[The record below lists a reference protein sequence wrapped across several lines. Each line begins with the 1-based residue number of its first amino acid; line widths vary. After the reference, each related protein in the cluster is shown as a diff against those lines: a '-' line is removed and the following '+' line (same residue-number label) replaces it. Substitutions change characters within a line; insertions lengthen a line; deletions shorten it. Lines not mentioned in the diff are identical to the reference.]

1 MKKLLFIESNT
12 TGTGMLA
19 LIKAREL
26 GFTPVLLTNNPGRY
40 IGLGETKCI
49 VLECDTNN
57 LNCIRTIIDSEFEV
71 GEIKAITTTSEFYIE
86 VVAILAKELGL
97 IGNPIDTVK
106 KCRNKAE
113 MRLLLKGIENIYE
126 PWFYI
131 IDSLEKL
138 ELAKDNIKFPCVV
151 KPVDDSGSNNVLKC
165 YSYEEVKRHTE
176 KILSNKYNVRSQK
189 NAQNILVEEYVSGQE
204 YSVEI
209 FTYNGKCKIVGVT
222 QKIVD
227 GAPYFIECGHIFPA
241 PVSDDIR
248 SVIERG
254 VTKIIEKV
262 NWQNGP
268 CHLEIKI
275 KGEKIFLVEFNG
287 RLAGGMIPELIKY
300 ATGIDLL
307 KEQLKVVT
315 RMRPKLDQNPTLY
328 AGIRFIIPLRDGKI
342 TSIFGVNDIENTVG
356 IKEVKLRT
364 IVGESIRKVE
374 NAYGRIGHII
384 GAAENIN
391 KLNYILDK
399 SMDAL
404 HIEIEECED
413 YEDFN

>member
-1 MKKLLFIESNT
+1 M
-12 TGTGMLA
+12 
-19 LIKAREL
+19 
-26 GFTPVLLTNNPGRY
+26 
-40 IGLGETKCI
+40 
-49 VLECDTNN
+49 
-57 LNCIRTIIDSEFEV
+57 
-71 GEIKAITTTSEFYIE
+71 
-86 VVAILAKELGL
+86 
-97 IGNPIDTVK
+97 
-106 KCRNKAE
+106 
-113 MRLLLKGIENIYE
+113 
-126 PWFYI
+126 
-131 IDSLEKL
+131 
-138 ELAKDNIKFPCVV
+138 AKDNIKFPCVV